1 MGESAREWAYGDLDN
16 GFKKAKLTL
25 DESFVTANNPHHS
38 MESRSTLAYW
48 ENGKCFVYGSTQSQ
62 SYIVPGLARYIGIEP
77 EDLVYV
83 AEFCGGGFGSKG
95 GAYPHLS
102 IPAYMSKKINRPVMM
117 RISRA
122 EEYFIGSARP
132 GFQGHV
138 KIGFQS
144 TGRIS
149 AVDLYVVQDNGAYCG
164 GGDWNAAR

>member
-1 MGESAREWAYGDLDN
+1 MRGNREEPNKTVKWTARDFAAVNEDECPMGESAREWAYGDLDN

-83 AEFCGGGFGSKG
+83 AEFCGGGFGSQG

-102 IPAYMSKKINRPVMM
+102 LP
-117 RISRA
+117 
-122 EEYFIGSARP
+122 
-132 GFQGHV
+132 
-138 KIGFQS
+138 
-144 TGRIS
+144 
-149 AVDLYVVQDNGAYCG
+149 
-164 GGDWNAAR
+164 